1 VLVRGLTLG
10 ELESLLTSA
19 GHTTQPLQEP
29 SRGFLAATGGVAYTA
44 VLTSPQEGRPG
55 TFGGL
60 QFSAFAPVPESL
72 SRKVLARLAL
82 DLPCAR
88 LGIDAD
94 GDLALMQTLVVEGG
108 VTRQNIAVQFGFWQQ
123 NLERVKQTVY
133 RHLGKTTGVVL
144 H

>member
-1 VLVRGLTLG
+1 MSGSRSPLG
-10 ELESLLTSA
+10 AGTAAAESGVDWDAIAQCESGGNWA
-19 GHTTQPLQEP
+19 IN
-29 SRGFLAATGGVAYTA
+29 TGNGY
-44 VLTSPQEGRPG
+44 
-55 TFGGL
+55 FGGL

-108 VTRQNIAVQFGFWQQ
+108 VTRQNIAIQFGFWQQ
-123 NLERVKQTVY
+123 NLERVKQALV
-133 RHLGKTTGVVL
+133 RHLGKGPDVVL